1 MTPCCLVDGVTFL
14 DVVNLLYYR
23 NGRRVRFG
31 SEMVQTT
38 CINSVVFTM

>member
-1 MTPCCLVDGVTFL
+1 MKPCILVEGVTFL
-14 DVVNLLYYR
+14 KAVTLLYYR

-38 CINSVVFTM
+38 CTYSVVFTM